1 MITDT
6 IRQFIEAIP
15 VAIVAST
22 GDAGYPHLAA
32 ASGLRVPDGSTL
44 LFENWSCETTLQNV
58 SLNPKVAVAVTAA
71 DGKTGYQIIG
81 RVRRLV
87 EEAILNG
94 YAPDLEKPGT
104 PQALIQLEIEVEKV
118 MEFSVRMHS
127 DRDIG

>member
-1 MITDT
+1 MITET

-22 GDAGYPHLAA
+22 DDAGYPHLAA

-94 YAPDLEKPGT
+94 YAPEVEKPGT
-104 PQALIQLEIEVEKV
+104 PQTLIQLVIEVEKV

>member
-1 MITDT
+1 MITET
-6 IRQFIEAIP
+6 IRRFIETIP

-22 GDAGYPHLAA
+22 DDAGYPHLAA
-32 ASGLRVPDGSTL
+32 ATGLRALSGTSL
-44 LFENWSCETTLQNV
+44 LFENWLCETTLQNV
-58 SLNPKVAVAVTAA
+58 SRNPRVAVAVTAA
-71 DGKTGYQIIG
+71 DGQAGYQIVG

-104 PQALIQLEIEVEKV
+104 PQALIQLVIEVEKV

>member
-1 MITDT
+1 MITET

-22 GDAGYPHLAA
+22 DDAGYPHLAA
-32 ASGLRVPDGSTL
+32 ASGLQVPDGSTL

-58 SLNPKVAVAVTAA
+58 SRNTRVAVAVTAA
-71 DGKTGYQIIG
+71 DGQTGYQIIG

>member
-58 SLNPKVAVAVTAA
+58 SRNPQVAVAVTAA
-71 DGKTGYQIIG
+71 DGQAGYQIVG
-81 RVRRLV
+81 RVRRLL
-87 EEAILNG
+87 EEAVLNG
-94 YAPDLEKPGT
+94 YAPDIEEPGT
-104 PQALIQLEIEVEKV
+104 PQALFQLEIEVEKV
-118 MEFSVRMHS
+118 MEFSVKMHS
-127 DRDIG
+127 DRDLG